1 MVKKIPS
8 TFNENLLNFQRL
20 EKIVKSHDPEQ
31 PLFMYMAFQN
41 VHSPVQAPQQYV
53 DKYSFI
59 KDDLR
64 RRYAGMVAIM
74 DEAVGNI
81 TKVFTTAGYG
91 VKRIW
96 LHNAFLNRY
105 SGLENLVEIKLFC
118 TYKKSSTTVKVK

>member
-1 MVKKIPS
+1 MVNKFPC
-8 TFNENLLNFQRL
+8 TFNDNLLNFQRL

-64 RRYAGMVAIM
+64 RRYAGMVDIM

-81 TKVFTTAGYG
+81 TKVFTSAGYG
-91 VKRIW
+91 VKKNVI
-96 LHNAFLNRY
+96 A
-105 SGLENLVEIKLFC
+105 
-118 TYKKSSTTVKVK
+118 

>member
-1 MVKKIPS
+1 MLISGNNVLRA
-8 TFNENLLNFQRL
+8 FNESLWFNLQRL

-31 PLFMYMAFQN
+31 PLFLYMAFQN

-64 RRYAGMVAIM
+64 RHYAGMVDIM

-81 TKVFTTAGYG
+81 TKVFTSAGY
-91 VKRIW
+91 
-96 LHNAFLNRY
+96 AA
-105 SGLENLVEIKLFC
+105 
-118 TYKKSSTTVKVK
+118 KKKKIL

>member
-1 MVKKIPS
+1 MVNKIPCG
-8 TFNENLLNFQRL
+8 FNENLVYFQRL
-20 EKIVKSHDPEQ
+20 EKIVKSHDPQQ

-64 RRYAGMVAIM
+64 RRYAGMVDIL

-81 TKVFTTAGYG
+81 TEVFTSAGYAA
-91 VKRIW
+91 KNIW
-96 LHNAFLNRY
+96 LHNTFLNDHY
-105 SGLENLVEIKLFC
+105 DADPTMENLVEIRMLCKLYAF
-118 TYKKSSTTVKVK
+118 K